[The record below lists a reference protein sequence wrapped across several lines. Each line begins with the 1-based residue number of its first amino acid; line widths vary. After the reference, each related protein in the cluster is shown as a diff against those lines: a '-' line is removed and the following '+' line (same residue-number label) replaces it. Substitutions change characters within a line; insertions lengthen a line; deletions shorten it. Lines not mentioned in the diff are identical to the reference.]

1 MRTLLVATAVAGL
14 LALSGVAQA
23 AQIASPTIYGTADQV
38 LAECAVIN
46 GGLTPLAITVK
57 IVSEFG
63 ETIGPISCGGPTLA
77 AGDACSLATLID
89 NSTAYACVASAAS
102 IANLRG
108 GLVFHKHVQD
118 SSGILVL
125 HPIRFA
131 PLR

>member
-14 LALSGVAQA
+14 LALSGAAQA

-38 LAECAVIN
+38 LAECAIIN
-46 GGLTPLAITVK
+46 GGLTPLTVSVK

-63 ETIGPISCGGPTLA
+63 DTIGPINCGGQTLA

-89 NSTAYACVASAAS
+89 NSTAYACVASAPA

-118 SSGILVL
+118 SFGILVL